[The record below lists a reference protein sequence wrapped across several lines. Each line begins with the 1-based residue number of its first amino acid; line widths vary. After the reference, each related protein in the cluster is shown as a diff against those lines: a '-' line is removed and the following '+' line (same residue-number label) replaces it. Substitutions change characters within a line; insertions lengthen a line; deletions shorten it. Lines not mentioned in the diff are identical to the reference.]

1 MQYIDALGNVY
12 RKDSSIN
19 RWVGIEHMHI
29 LKEKPK
35 LEHGNSIYN
44 YEFCENLPVSAI
56 ALNQTDSLAVLDSL
70 DKETSM
76 YVLDTLLSNRAY
88 IPDHKILQCIS
99 KEAILECSHK
109 IGGSTI
115 IEELSN
121 RIKEKKECI
130 DTHVGELVEKAV
142 RVGMVLN
149 DDEYAYRT
157 VQFLGISKYL
167 PKYNYMMHSR
177 HIVPVI
183 EYEKIIRYIKKHPLS
198 IYCTVTKGLKSPID
212 ASRLECRIP
221 QDTGTKLYKEG
232 RHAEVQK
239 EIDSIIG
246 LPISVIESVFSKCRQ
261 KRRKEIIQTI
271 NSTACDVGLKSCRD
285 AFYAEAFKGSRAA
298 EESVHLEINLEKEY
312 ARLEEERRILSDTE
326 EGEIK

>member
-12 RKDSSIN
+12 RKDRGIN

-29 LKEKPK
+29 LKEEPK
-35 LEHGNSIYN
+35 MEHENAISN

-56 ALNQTDSLAVLDSL
+56 ALNQTDSLVVLDSL

-76 YVLDTLLSNRAY
+76 YALGTLLSNRAY
-88 IPDHKILQCIS
+88 IPDHKILQHIS
-99 KEAILECSHK
+99 KEAILECSYK

-121 RIKEKKECI
+121 RIKEKKGCV
-130 DTHVGELVEKAV
+130 DTYVSELVENAV
-142 RVGMVLN
+142 GVGLMLN
-149 DDEYAYRT
+149 DDKYAYKT
-157 VQFLGISKYL
+157 VQFMGISNYL
-167 PKYNYMMHSR
+167 PKYNYMVHSR
-177 HIVPVI
+177 RIVPVI
-183 EYEKIIRYIKKHPLS
+183 EYEKIIRYIKKYPLS

-212 ASRLECRIP
+212 ISRLECIIP
-221 QDTGTKLYKEG
+221 QDTATKLYKEG
-232 RHAEVQK
+232 RHTAVQK
-239 EIDSIIG
+239 EIDSIID

-271 NSTACDVGLKSCRD
+271 NSTACDIGLKSGRE

-298 EESVHLEINLEKEY
+298 EESVHLEISLEKEY
-312 ARLEEERRILSDTE
+312 ARLKEERRILSDTE